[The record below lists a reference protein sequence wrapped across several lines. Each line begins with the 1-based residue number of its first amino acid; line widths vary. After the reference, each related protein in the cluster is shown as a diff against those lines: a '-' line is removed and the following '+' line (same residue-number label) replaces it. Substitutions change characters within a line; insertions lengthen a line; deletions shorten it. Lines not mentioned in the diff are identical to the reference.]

1 MTVAAPALPAL
12 PVTTSPVRAL
22 RVLANDVEPSADPHG
37 EGLAGAAPQT
47 LVELVRGRRV
57 THVVLGAHGAGDG
70 GAVDAWTGRAC
81 RVLRGRRTSVSALG
95 GEAGWLGARGAGHP
109 AFAWV
114 RAALALGPFHR
125 VHVALTPWELPD
137 WADGHGPVWHAYLAA
152 LDAVRLG
159 ARGLPVDVDVPWWFA
174 STPADDGATHLEH
187 VLARASR
194 VTVLA
199 GSPDAE
205 KVLDGMPDAEEML
218 ARVEP
223 VARACEAR
231 GREMWVG
238 VDAAA
243 FASAGAVEG
252 TGAAVR
258 RGMQAARAY
267 RGVEVL
273 DHAAWLEMLER
284 GGELVGA

>member
-22 RVLANDVEPSADPHG
+22 RVLANDVEPSADPRG

-47 LVELVRGRRV
+47 LVELVRVRRV

-159 ARGLPVDVDVPWWFA
+159 ARGLPLDVDVPWWFA

-187 VLARASR
+187 VLARAAR

-199 GSPDAE
+199 GMPDAE

-284 GGELVGA
+284 AGELVGA